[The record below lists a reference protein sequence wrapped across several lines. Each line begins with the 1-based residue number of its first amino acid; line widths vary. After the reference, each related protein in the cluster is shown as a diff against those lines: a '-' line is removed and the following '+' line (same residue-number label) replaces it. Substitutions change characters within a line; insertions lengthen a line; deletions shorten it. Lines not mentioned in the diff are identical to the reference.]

1 MLKEMFLNIDSDPK
15 EEEECAKAHEEA
27 GHPGDHQLLSQ
38 LSSELGRGHLVRIFF
53 GNSSS
58 LTYVV
63 PNLIDEEPGGEEEA
77 NAEEDEGEVREH
89 GGVDWGDVAGEG
101 VQGGHGHLDVCKFES
116 SIVFHEEMLKL
127 SQSRITDAITTIK
140 VGSQFN
146 F

>member
-1 MLKEMFLNIDSDPK
+1 M
-15 EEEECAKAHEEA
+15 
-27 GHPGDHQLLSQ
+27 
-38 LSSELGRGHLVRIFF
+38 FF

-89 GGVDWGDVAGEG
+89 RGVDWRDVAGEG

-116 SIVFHEEMLKL
+116 SIAFHEEMLKL

-140 VGSQFN
+140 IGSQFN